1 MTPSE
6 NCYSLIRH
14 FEGCRLKAYKCPAG
28 IWTIGY
34 GNTQYEDGRMV
45 KAGDVITQSR
55 AATLLQLIVAKFAIS
70 TDMMVKQE
78 IRQHEFDALVSFCY
92 NVGVGNLEKSTL
104 LRKANSRSPSEEVR
118 AEFMKWNK
126 ARGQELAGLT
136 RRRASEAYL
145 FINGKNNF

>member
-104 LRKANSRSPSEEVR
+104 LRKVNSRSPSEEVR

>member
-55 AATLLQLIVAKFAIS
+55 AAALLQLIVAKFAIS

-104 LRKANSRSPSEEVR
+104 LRKVNRQSPSEEVR

>member
-45 KAGDVITQSR
+45 KEGDVITQSR
-55 AATLLQLIVAKFAIS
+55 AATLLQFIVAKFAIS

-104 LRKANSRSPSEEVR
+104 LRKVNKRSPVDEVV

>member
-45 KAGDVITQSR
+45 KAGDEITQSR

-92 NVGVGNLEKSTL
+92 NIGAGN
-104 LRKANSRSPSEEVR
+104 
-118 AEFMKWNK
+118 
-126 ARGQELAGLT
+126 
-136 RRRASEAYL
+136 
-145 FINGKNNF
+145 

>member
-45 KAGDVITQSR
+45 KAGDMITQSR

-104 LRKANSRSPSEEVR
+104 LRKVNRRSPSEEVR